1 MWWVGPPRFQH
12 QTDKNIFFFHLLC
25 VRQFNS
31 TSEETFSFRTPP
43 FHWNHLR
50 SSDKLAL
57 RNSTKFLTFFFTNS
71 SVTLHPKENYWFLV
85 GLRRFVISQAT
96 EPGEH
101 TILRPQMKCQLISTT
116 LHTTQYNY
124 SLLRT
129 P

>member
-1 MWWVGPPRFQH
+1 VVGGPARLPTSNRQ
-12 QTDKNIFFFHLLC
+12 KYIFFHLLC

-57 RNSTKFLTFFFTNS
+57 RNSTKFLIFFFTNS

-85 GLRRFVISQAT
+85 GLKPPLLLT
-96 EPGEH
+96 
-101 TILRPQMKCQLISTT
+101 
-116 LHTTQYNY
+116 TTQDYLGNLGDCLFCMGEEPY
-124 SLLRT
+124 PNVFEQSPTRR
-129 P
+129 